1 MTHVAEDPE
10 RVWRDLGHH
19 FLEEAA
25 TYAGWQPAGQTSSVL
40 SHATSVDELRA
51 EGIYEVVTPA
61 ELVDRLG
68 GNDAAGTCALHPLV
82 GGMPIDEGWS
92 SLRLYVEEVLPA
104 LG

>member
-1 MTHVAEDPE
+1 MHSHA
-10 RVWRDLGHH
+10 
-19 FLEEAA
+19 
-25 TYAGWQPAGQTSSVL
+25 SSVE
-40 SHATSVDELRA
+40 ELRA

-61 ELVDRLG
+61 ELVDRLK
-68 GNDAAGTCALHPLV
+68 DAGPSATCALHPLV